1 MIKTLSVL
9 AVIAGLGTGAAF
21 VIPTGDCSSK
31 GACSSSTMLT
41 SSGPCAEE
49 ATTPVATS
57 CCPDG
62 KEKAQPVG
70 EKKDSCCSEKTEKT
84 SSDAKKDD
92 CCKTSETS
100 AKKGDCCSTW
110 AKTAAT
116 KDDHKHDGDSC
127 TSCAD
132 HAPSILQLTEKEGNF
147 KTLAAA
153 IKAAGLEETL
163 SGKGPFTVFAPT
175 DEAFAKLPAGKL
187 EELMKPENKEKLIE
201 LLTFHVVGG
210 SHESGK
216 LKSGAVETA
225 SGRKLNLVVD
235 GGKVKVN
242 GSGTVTK
249 ADVKASN
256 GVVHVVDTVLLPAGI

>member
-1 MIKTLSVL
+1 MIKTLSVF

-21 VIPTGDCSSK
+21 VLPIGNCSEK

-41 SSGPCAEE
+41 SSGPCMDEP
-49 ATTPVATS
+49 TTPVTSS

-62 KEKAQPVG
+62 KEKSQPVNT
-70 EKKDSCCSEKTEKT
+70 ENKSPCCSEKTSET
-84 SSDAKKDD
+84 AKKDE
-92 CCKTSETS
+92 CCGTTGKTV
-100 AKKGDCCSTW
+100 AK
-110 AKTAAT
+110 
-116 KDDHKHDGDSC
+116 KDDHKHDGDAC
-127 TSCAD
+127 TSCAE
-132 HAPSILQLTEKEGNF
+132 HAPSILQLTQTGDNF

-153 IKAAGLEETL
+153 LKAAGLEETL

-210 SHESGK
+210 AHEAGK
-216 LKSGAVETA
+216 LKSGALETA
-225 SGRKLNLVVD
+225 SGRKLKLTVD
-235 GGKVKVN
+235 GDKVKVN
-242 GSGTVTK
+242 GSGTVVK
-249 ADVKASN
+249 SDVKASN

>member
-41 SSGPCAEE
+41 SSGPCAEG
-49 ATTPVATS
+49 ATSPVAAS

-62 KEKAQPVG
+62 KEKTQPVN

-84 SSDAKKDD
+84 SAEAKKED
-92 CCKTSETS
+92 CCKTSETA
-100 AKKGDCCSTW
+100 AKKGDCCSTTE
-110 AKTAAT
+110 KTVAN

-132 HAPSILQLTEKEGNF
+132 HAPSILQLTQKEEKF

-163 SGKGPFTVFAPT
+163 SGKGPFTIFAPT

-187 EELMKPENKEKLIE
+187 DKLMKPENKEKLIE
-201 LLTFHVVGG
+201 VLTFHVVGG
-210 SHESGK
+210 AHEAGK
-216 LKSGAVETA
+216 LKTGSVETA
-225 SGRKLNLVVD
+225 SGRKLKLTVD
-235 GGKVKVN
+235 GGKVMVN
-242 GSGTVTK
+242 GSGNVTK
-249 ADVKASN
+249 ADVKANN
-256 GVVHVVDTVLLPAGI
+256 GVVHVVDTVLLPAGM